1 MADWTRIRKRL
12 RENLMDLLQIFAS
25 EDDYVRNGRKRRHTK
40 YGDVDCNNNLIS
52 DDQEK

>member
-1 MADWTRIRKRL
+1 MADWKRIWKRL

-40 YGDVDCNNNLIS
+40 YGDVDRNNLIS
-52 DDQEK
+52 ADQEK